1 MGLKKKYNGFSIYLI
16 THLDDEDRIGA
27 LQVWVVLATQI
38 LRNPCRVGDFFSD
51 GYGENTIDKL
61 A

>member
-38 LRNPCRVGDFFSD
+38 LLDPCRVGDLFSD
-51 GYGENTIDKL
+51 GHGGTKLDKL